1 MKVLIVD
8 DNQNRNREIKSLL
21 ISNSTVNR
29 DDLYICEN
37 TQSAKELMRNIK
49 FDLLLLDVVLPKR
62 NEPPEA
68 KYGLAL
74 LDDIKRRPNIKKPN
88 KIIGIT
94 EHYDDIS
101 SFRSSFDKH
110 CEIIIEASR
119 RNKDWKRNI
128 IEAVDFELAKKIDS
142 LTTEKKI
149 TCLTVHGI
157 RTRGVWQQI
166 LQKEIESKVDTV
178 KFESY
183 KYGYFTIVSF
193 CIPFLRSVQISR
205 FKKTLEQTLLREERE
220 GRTLY
225 IFCHSFG
232 TYIVVKSIS
241 KIINEHKT
249 LNVDRIILAGSVL
262 PSTYDFSKILNSSNV
277 NIINEC
283 GSQDNVLLLS
293 EALVP
298 NTGMAGR
305 VGFYG
310 MNNDRFVN
318 RFFKGGHSHYFD
330 EKSRFIEKNWLSLF
344 TEQNDI
350 PVIDQRNDP
359 SITSRTLEK
368 IVSFAGKIK
377 EISYLALLFYLFFE
391 NHHALYK

>member
-8 DNQNRNREIKSLL
+8 DNKIRNREIKSLL
-21 ISNSTVNR
+21 TTNSTISQDN
-29 DDLYICEN
+29 LYICEN

-94 EHYDDIS
+94 AHYDDIS
-101 SFRSSFDKH
+101 SFRSAFDKH

-128 IEAVDFELAKKIDS
+128 IEAVDFELTKKIDS

-157 RTRGVWQQI
+157 RTRGLWQQS

-183 KYGYFTIVSF
+183 KYGYFTILSF
-193 CIPFLRSVQISR
+193 CIPFLRNIQISR
-205 FKKTLEQTLLREERE
+205 FKKTLEQTLIKEDKE
-220 GRTLY
+220 GRSLY

-241 KIINEHKT
+241 KIINENKN
-249 LNVDRIILAGSVL
+249 LNVDRIVLAGSVL
-262 PSTYDFSKILNSSNV
+262 PSIYDFSKILNASNIR
-277 NIINEC
+277 IINEC
-283 GSQDNVLLLS
+283 GSHDNVLLLS

-330 EKSRFIEKNWLSLF
+330 EKTRFIEKNWLTLF
-344 TEQNDI
+344 TEQTDI
-350 PVIDQRNDP
+350 PIIDQRNDP

-368 IVSFAGKIK
+368 FASFLGKIK
-377 EISYLALLFYLFFE
+377 EVSYIMLLLYLFTFVV
-391 NHHALYK
+391 

>member
-8 DNQNRNREIKSLL
+8 DNESRCKEIKSLL
-21 ISNSTVNR
+21 ISNSTINQ
-29 DDLYICEN
+29 DDLYICKN

-62 NEPPEA
+62 SEIPDA

-74 LDDIKRRPNIKKPN
+74 LNDIKKRPNIKKPN

-94 EHYDDIS
+94 AHYDDIS

-110 CEIIIEASR
+110 CEIVIEASR
-119 RNKDWKRNI
+119 RNKEWKRNI
-128 IEAVDFELAKKIDS
+128 IEAANFELAKKIDS
-142 LTTEKKI
+142 LTTIKKI

-157 RTRGVWQQI
+157 RTRGVWQQK

-183 KYGYFTIVSF
+183 KYGYFTILSF
-193 CIPFLRSVQISR
+193 CIPFLRHVQISR
-205 FKKTLEQTLLREERE
+205 FKIILEQTLLREEKE

-241 KIINEHKT
+241 KIISEHKSI
-249 LNVDRIILAGSVL
+249 NIDRIILAGSVL
-262 PSTYDFSKILNSSNV
+262 PSTYDFSKILSSSNI

-283 GSQDNVLLLS
+283 GNQDNVLLLS

-330 EKSRFIEKNWLSLF
+330 EKTRFIEKNWLTLF
-344 TEQNDI
+344 TDQNDI

-359 SITSRTLEK
+359 SIISRSLEK
-368 IVSFAGKIK
+368 IASFLGKAK
-377 EISYLALLFYLFFE
+377 ELLYLALFIYLLKTVVT
-391 NHHALYK
+391 HII